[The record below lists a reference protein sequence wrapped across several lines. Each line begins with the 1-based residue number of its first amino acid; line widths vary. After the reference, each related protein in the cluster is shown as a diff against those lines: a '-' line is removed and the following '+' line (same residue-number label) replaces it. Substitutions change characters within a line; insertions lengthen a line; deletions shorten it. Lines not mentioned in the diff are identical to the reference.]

1 MEPMPRTPRRFGS
14 RSTWLRIALAVVVIA
29 LLWSAAWF
37 YMPPIVAAQAKDAAK
52 SILGR
57 ELTLGRVTFQPW
69 TLELTIED
77 AALAGPAAGAPPLFE
92 AKRLHADVAITSLLR
107 LAPIVDAL
115 DVDAPM
121 LRVARVADDRYD
133 VDDVVAH
140 IAAFIAASAGKPPAR
155 YAVHN
160 IVVRDGG
167 ADFVDRPLA
176 ATHRLRALALGVPFF
191 SSLPSE
197 RAIRVEPHLSFTL
210 DDSRFDTAGEAT
222 PFAERGNGEL
232 HLKIDGLAVQPYLGY
247 LPRDLP
253 AQPRAATLNADVV
266 VAFEQRP
273 KLSIKVA
280 GSVGARDIEVVDA
293 AAHELL
299 KVGNVQVKID
309 ELRPLERLVRL
320 QSVAIDA
327 PHVLAARDASGHV
340 NLLLAAESP
349 RGAAV
354 PVARVPLPTTSASA
368 AASDVRIAASSAAS
382 APRRAA
388 STPTAA
394 VETTPWRVAVEALTL
409 RAGRLDWNDASTT
422 PAAALA
428 LRDVAL
434 DAQKI
439 AWPVAA
445 PVVFRGEAA
454 LGGSEARGKLA
465 FSGQGDT
472 QGAKLT
478 VSLASLPL
486 TPLRPYLRAVVVP
499 QLAGELSADLDVDWR
514 AGDGPAN
521 VRALV
526 RSIALAQLAFG
537 DPAAPEAAAERIE
550 ASDAKIDT
558 RARTLAI
565 GRLALHAPRV
575 RIERDSVRRWAHE
588 RWTTP
593 PGEPAQR
600 AEVVANAAS
609 GAATAASGAASTAPW
624 NVSLGEL
631 AVDRGR
637 VGIADRAHAVPVAV
651 DVSDLAVELR
661 GFALTAASAPF
672 HISGRIAVP
681 TSPNGRPSNGI
692 VGSADIRGEL
702 QGIAAG
708 VPGGGRA
715 TLLLKDLPLYI
726 ADPYLDDVLGLDI
739 QRAQASFKGD
749 ARWTRSTAG
758 MGAGVK
764 GDLTIDD
771 FRASSASPD
780 RATPGRGLALV
791 RDGGGGRQLLNWK
804 SLSLRGVEF
813 AMAPGTATRFTVG
826 ETTLSDFFARI
837 ALDESGHLNL
847 QDVTHPAPGP
857 VLPAADA
864 ASAAA
869 SAAAPQASAPTVAAS
884 GPAAII
890 RSGPIVV
897 VGGRINYDDR
907 FVKPNYNANLS
918 EVSGRLES
926 FSSEPPAPGQPPQLA
941 DLAVKGRVEGTAT
954 LEIAGK
960 INPLAKPLAL
970 DLKAKVRDLELPPL
984 SPYAIKYAG
993 YGIERGKMSVDLAYV
1008 VQPSG
1013 ELTATNK
1020 IVLHQL
1026 VFGEKAE
1033 GATTTL
1039 PVKLAVALLADSHG
1053 VIDLDLPVSGSINDP
1068 HFSIGGIVW
1077 KAITNIFVKAV
1088 SAPFTLLASAFGGG
1102 SSGERSYIE
1111 FAPGTAT
1118 LGDAQREA
1126 LDKVAKALA
1135 ERPGLTVT
1143 IAGESR
1149 LEREADAWKK
1159 ERLAQL
1165 VRSEKRRQAIA
1176 ASGAASAAGITVSE
1190 AEYATFLKEVYRRA
1204 DIVKPK
1210 NVLGLTKDLPPAEME
1225 ALLLASMTVDNDA
1238 MQQLAT
1244 RRGVAVRDYLVGR
1257 DIAAERLFLGSPK
1270 TASEEASW
1278 TPRADLK
1285 LAAS

>member
-1 MEPMPRTPRRFGS
+1 MESTPRTPRRFGS
-14 RSTWLRIALAVVVIA
+14 PSTWLRIALALAALA

-52 SILGR
+52 RMLGR

-69 TLELTIED
+69 TLELTIDD

-92 AKRLHADVAITSLLR
+92 AKRIHADVAITSLVR

-115 DVDAPM
+115 EVDTPM
-121 LRVARVADDRYD
+121 VRVTRVADGRYD
-133 VDDVVAH
+133 VDDVVEH
-140 IAAFIAASAGKPPAR
+140 IAAFLAASAGKPPAR

-167 ADFVDRPLA
+167 GDFIDRPLA
-176 ATHRLRALALGVPFF
+176 TTHRLRDLALGVPFL

-197 RAIRVEPHLSFTL
+197 REIRVEPHVAFTL
-210 DDSRFDTAGEAT
+210 DGSRFDTAGQAT

-247 LPRDLP
+247 LPRGLP

-273 KLSIKVA
+273 KLSLKVA
-280 GSVGARDIEVVDA
+280 GTLGARDIEVVDA

-320 QSVAIDA
+320 QRVAIDA

-349 RGAAV
+349 RGDAV

-368 AASDVRIAASSAAS
+368 AASGVRVAAAS
-382 APRRAA
+382 APLHAA
-388 STPTAA
+388 SAPAA
-394 VETTPWRVAVEALTL
+394 ADAPPPWRVAVEALTL
-409 RAGRLDWNDASTT
+409 RAGRLDWKDAATA
-422 PAAALA
+422 PAAAFALA
-428 LRDVAL
+428 DVAL

-439 AWPVAA
+439 AWPPAA

-454 LGGSEARGKLA
+454 LGGDAQRGKLA
-465 FSGQGDT
+465 FSGQGDGA
-472 QGAKLT
+472 GAKLT

-486 TPLRPYLRAVVVP
+486 APLRPYLRTLVVP
-499 QLAGELSADLDVDWR
+499 PLAGELSADVDVDWR

-526 RSIALAQLAFG
+526 RRLALAQMTLG
-537 DPAAPEAAAERIE
+537 EPGAPEAAAERIE
-550 ASDAKIDT
+550 VSDARIDT

-565 GRLALHAPRV
+565 GRLALQAPRLRV
-575 RIERDSVRRWAHE
+575 ERDAVRRWAHE

-593 PGEPAQR
+593 AGETAPRSDA
-600 AEVVANAAS
+600 VAKSAVGAVATEGG
-609 GAATAASGAASTAPW
+609 GAAATPAW
-624 NVSLGEL
+624 NLSLGEL
-631 AVDRGR
+631 AVERGR
-637 VGIADRAHAVPVAV
+637 VAIADRAHAVPVAV
-651 DVSDLAVELR
+651 DVVDLAVELR

-672 HISGRIAVP
+672 HISGRVAVP
-681 TSPNGRPSNGI
+681 SAASGRPANGI
-692 VGSADIRGEL
+692 VGSVDIRGEL
-702 QGIAAG
+702 QAISAG

-715 TLLLKDLPLYI
+715 TLLLKDLPLYV
-726 ADPYLDDVLGLDI
+726 ADPYLDDVLGIDV

-749 ARWTRSTAG
+749 ARWTRSSAG
-758 MGAGVK
+758 MGVDVK
-764 GDLTIDD
+764 GDLTLDD
-771 FRASSASPD
+771 FRASSASPE
-780 RATPGRGLALV
+780 RAVPGRGLAMV

-813 AMAPGTATRFTVG
+813 AMAPGTTTRLNVG

-857 VLPAADA
+857 MLPASGS
-864 ASAAA
+864 ASAVA
-869 SAAAPQASAPTVAAS
+869 SPPAPQVSTATAVAS
-884 GPAAII
+884 GLPMII

-926 FSSEPPAPGQPPQLA
+926 FSSEPPGPGQPPQLA

-970 DLKAKVRDLELPPL
+970 DLRAKVRDLELPPL
-984 SPYAIKYAG
+984 SPYSIKYAG

-1020 IVLHQL
+1020 IVLQQL
-1026 VFGEKAE
+1026 VFGDKAE

-1068 HFSIGGIVW
+1068 QFSIGGIVW

-1088 SAPFTLLASAFGGG
+1088 SAPFTLLASAFGGAG
-1102 SSGERSYIE
+1102 GGERSYVE
-1111 FAPGTAT
+1111 FAPGTAA
-1118 LGDAQREA
+1118 LGDAQRES

-1135 ERPGLTVT
+1135 ERPGLTLT
-1143 IAGESR
+1143 IVGESR

-1176 ASGAASAAGITVSE
+1176 AGGAASAAAAVTVSE
-1190 AEYATFLKEVYRRA
+1190 NEYATLLKEVYRRA

-1244 RRGVAVRDYLVGR
+1244 RRGVAVRDYLASR
-1257 DIAAERLFLGSPK
+1257 DIAADRLFLGSPK